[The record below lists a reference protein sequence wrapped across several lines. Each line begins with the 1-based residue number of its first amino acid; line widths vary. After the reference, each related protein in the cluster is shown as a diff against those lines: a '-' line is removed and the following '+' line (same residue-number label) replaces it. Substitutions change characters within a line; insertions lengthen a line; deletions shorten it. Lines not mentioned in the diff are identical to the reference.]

1 LAFTETR
8 HLFAGD
14 YIVLRTDAFGL
25 FVGVPGMRKLL
36 LSLLM
41 VFAAGLTGCGGSGTG
56 AGFAV
61 VVVPSIML
69 TGGTTQ
75 SIGVGSTAT
84 GGFNAPV
91 TFTFSGLPAGVTVS
105 PATLTVT
112 GGMGQNVAL
121 KADTTVT
128 ASHGTLTV
136 TGVSVNVTHTAT
148 ATLIVAVAPPPDFT
162 MSVNPT
168 ALTVAQGAQANALVI
183 TATPITGFSAPVA
196 VAIAGLPAGVTAN
209 PASLTLVPG
218 TGQSVSLSANA
229 STAVGSSTVTFT
241 GTSGALSHAA
251 TLALTVQASA
261 APPPPV
267 ASSPDVTTYHFDNSR
282 DGLNAQ
288 ETVLTPANVTSATF
302 GKIAMFPGDGKVDAQ
317 PLYLAG
323 LNVAGAATNVLYMA
337 TEHGSLYAFD
347 ADKGAQ
353 IWKTSLLGTG
363 EVPSDDHSCGQI
375 SPEIGITSTPVI
387 DRAKG
392 VIYAVSMSAFQ
403 KPDKSYTYHQR
414 LHALSLATGAE
425 LTGSPVEITGSYP
438 GTGAGEMNGTV
449 PFTPGQ
455 YAERAG
461 LLLLNGNI
469 YLAWTSHC
477 DDGLYTGWVMAYSES
492 TLQQTAILNLTPNG
506 SEGSIWMAGNGLASD
521 ANGNIYFLDANGT
534 MDPSFDGNGFPA
546 QQDYG
551 NAMMKL
557 STAGGKLAV
566 ADFFEPY
573 NTIAE
578 SNGDI
583 DMGSGGALLLPDTTD
598 ASGTTR
604 HLIVGAGKD
613 RNIFVGDR
621 DNLGKFNR
629 TTANNSNLYQDLP
642 NALANGAWSSPAY
655 FNSTVYYAG
664 QNDTL
669 KAFPITQAK
678 LATTPASQS
687 VVVFPYPGSTPSVS
701 ANGTQD
707 GIVWVV
713 ESNTGQLNVLH
724 AYDATNLSKELYNSN
739 QAAGARDSFGNGNKF
754 ITPVI
759 VNGKVFVGTQTGVA
773 EFGLLP

>member
-1 LAFTETR
+1 
-8 HLFAGD
+8 
-14 YIVLRTDAFGL
+14 
-25 FVGVPGMRKLL
+25 MRKFL

-41 VFAAGLTGCGGSGTG
+41 VLAAGGMCLTGCGGSGTG

-61 VVVPSIML
+61 LVAPSPIML

-75 SIGVGSTAT
+75 SISVGSTAT
-84 GGFNAPV
+84 GSFNAPV

-105 PATLTVT
+105 PATLMVT

-121 KADTTVT
+121 MADTTVT

-136 TGVSVNVTHTAT
+136 TGVSGKVTHTGT

-196 VAIAGLPAGVTAN
+196 VAITGLPAGVTAN
-209 PASLTLVPG
+209 PASLTLAPG

-229 STAVGSSTVTFT
+229 TTAVGSSTVTFT
-241 GTSGALSHAA
+241 GTSGPLSHAA
-251 TLALTVQASA
+251 TLALTVQAP
-261 APPPPV
+261 APPPV
-267 ASSPDVTTYHFDNSR
+267 GSSPDVTTYHFDNSR

-302 GKIAMFPGDGKVDAQ
+302 GEVGFFQADGRVDAQ

-323 LNVAGAATNVLYMA
+323 LNVNGIATNVLYLA

-353 IWKTSLLGTG
+353 IWKTSLLGSG
-363 EVPSDDHSCGQI
+363 EIPSDDHGCGQI

-392 VIYAVSMSAFQ
+392 VIFAVAMSAFLNTNGQ
-403 KPDKSYTYHQR
+403 YTYHQR
-414 LHALSLATGAE
+414 LHALSLTTGTE
-425 LTGSPVEITGSYP
+425 LPGSPTEITGSYL
-438 GTGAGEMNGTV
+438 GTGAGSKGGMV

-461 LLLLNGNI
+461 LLLLNGTV

-477 DDGLYTGWVMAYSES
+477 DDGLYTGWVMAYDES

-534 MDPSFDGNGFPA
+534 MDPSFDGTGFPA

-583 DMGSGGALLLPDTTD
+583 DMGSGGALLLPDMTD

-621 DNLGKFNR
+621 DNLGKFNQK
-629 TTANNSNLYQDLP
+629 TANNSNLYQDLP

-669 KAFPITQAK
+669 KAFPIIQAK

-687 VVVFPYPGSTPSVS
+687 TVVFPYPGSTPSVS
-701 ANGTQD
+701 ANGSQD
-707 GIVWVV
+707 GIVWAV

-739 QAAGARDSFGNGNKF
+739 QAAGGRDNFGNGNKF